1 MTSELARL
9 GEVLSEL
16 STKDDWCAG
25 ALSGRSD
32 GAGRGAAGRYN
43 DGVRDA
49 GVGKPMPSVI
59 DEDRSCGEHRV
70 SIWVNGQ
77 N

>member
-1 MTSELARL
+1 M
-9 GEVLSEL
+9 
-16 STKDDWCAG
+16 
-25 ALSGRSD
+25 
-32 GAGRGAAGRYN
+32 YN

-59 DEDRSCGEHRV
+59 DEGRSCGEHRV
-70 SIWVNGQ
+70 SIWVKGQ

>member
-1 MTSELARL
+1 M
-9 GEVLSEL
+9 
-16 STKDDWCAG
+16 
-25 ALSGRSD
+25 
-32 GAGRGAAGRYN
+32 YN

-49 GVGKPMPSVI
+49 GVGKPMSSVI
-59 DEDRSCGEHRV
+59 DEGRSCGEHRV